1 MTPSPIA
8 AQDRSEPPEGY
19 EIYEADLS
27 ESDDPGWYWDADR
40 WPFFDGAFPTRD
52 AAIAA
57 AWAHSERE
65 QG

>member
-19 EIYEADLS
+19 DVRDFSRAGWGWAWSKGGNWRDSFHGMHPSEA
-27 ESDDPGWYWDADR
+27 
-40 WPFFDGAFPTRD
+40 

-57 AWAHSERE
+57 AWTHAEKE
-65 QG
+65 TD

>member
-1 MTPSPIA
+1 MSPSPIA

-19 EIYEADLS
+19 IAWEDYFEW
-27 ESDDPGWYWDADR
+27 EGWWFRGWNTFEDFG
-40 WPFFDGAFPTRD
+40 PFPDGP